1 MTPRIAV
8 MAIIGASVASYIIF
22 AALMVVKLSVP
33 Q

>member
-8 MAIIGASVASYIIF
+8 IVIIGSSVATYIVF